1 MSIEELIQANTKA
14 LIENTASNHA
24 LIDALKAA
32 EASRAAVVEQT
43 KEAIAS
49 VNAPKR
55 TRKSEEPAA
64 AAQVEVTKP
73 AEAPAPTAAPAP
85 APAPETQN
93 FVSEEEGKNLLGAFV
108 RDFAVP
114 PSTESRKEV
123 ARDLM
128 TKANGGV
135 ATGFNG
141 LDSAAR
147 TLFVKLL
154 KEHMEKAAQQV
165 AEDDLM

>member
-24 LIDALKAA
+24 LIEALKAA

-73 AEAPAPTAAPAP
+73 AEAAAPTAAPA
-85 APAPETQN
+85 AETQN

-141 LDSAAR
+141 LDPAAR
-147 TLFVKLL
+147 TRFVKLL